1 MSGFEVKKVRI
12 VDSTAKSRSPS
23 SRKRECVE
31 EFDGEEGF
39 DGFVEGREGS
49 WGGVAIDA
57 GGRAR

>member
-31 EFDGEEGF
+31 EFDGEDGF
-39 DGFVEGREGS
+39 DGFVEGIEGS
-49 WGGVAIDA
+49 WGGVAD
-57 GGRAR
+57 